1 MEQLYHLIE
10 RFVQIVFVEHK
21 YGLGHDQKQ
30 EGMVETRIQKRPEC
44 DTKAIRAGIEICT
57 YDM

>member
-10 RFVQIVFVEHK
+10 SLVQIVFVEHK

-30 EGMVETRIQKRPEC
+30 EGMVETQDSKDQSATRKPY
-44 DTKAIRAGIEICT
+44 TKV
-57 YDM
+57 